1 MVRINNELQRK
12 YHIPPE
18 MNDEGV
24 LSLYTKKPMNF
35 SVKSVDR
42 QARAAVVAEIEEDFG
57 YRFRKVVRSMEQVHG
72 CKVAVIREDNLN
84 AEPGPADGLLTDLP
98 GVALEIRTADCQ
110 SVFLYDPVRKAV
122 GNVHSGWRGTL
133 QGIAV
138 RAVGLMQSEYG
149 CRPADIKAYINPS
162 ILDCCFEVEDDV
174 VSQFANVLDVSKY
187 CRKTGIKNG
196 RQKYH
201 MDTAAINRDA
211 LIKAGLLPEHIMLS
225 GVCTVCHHDE
235 FHSYRADAGA
245 DGKFGLN
252 GSIICLK

>member
-1 MVRINNELQRK
+1 M
-12 YHIPPE
+12 
-18 MNDEGV
+18 
-24 LSLYTKKPMNF
+24 
-35 SVKSVDR
+35 
-42 QARAAVVAEIEEDFG
+42 
-57 YRFRKVVRSMEQVHG
+57 
-72 CKVAVIREDNLN
+72 
-84 AEPGPADGLLTDLP
+84 
-98 GVALEIRTADCQ
+98 
-110 SVFLYDPVRKAV
+110 
-122 GNVHSGWRGTL
+122 
-133 QGIAV
+133 
-138 RAVGLMQSEYG
+138 
-149 CRPADIKAYINPS
+149 
-162 ILDCCFEVEDDV
+162 EDDV

-187 CRKTGIKNG
+187 RRKTGIKNG

>member
-1 MVRINNELQRK
+1 MVRSNDELQRK

-35 SVKSVDR
+35 SVRSVDR
-42 QARAAVVAEIEEDFG
+42 QARAAVVAEIEED
-57 YRFRKVVRSMEQVHG
+57 
-72 CKVAVIREDNLN
+72 
-84 AEPGPADGLLTDLP
+84 
-98 GVALEIRTADCQ
+98 LEIRTADCQ
-110 SVFLYDPVRKAV
+110 SIFLYDPVRKAV
-122 GNVHSGWRGTL
+122 ANVHSGWRGTL

-138 RAVGLMQSEYG
+138 RAVELMQSEYG
-149 CRPADIKAYINPS
+149 CRSADIRAYVNPS

-174 VSQFANVLDVSKY
+174 ISQFANVIDVSKY
-187 CRKTGIKNG
+187 SRKTVIKNG

-211 LIKAGLLPEHIMLS
+211 LIKAGLLPEHILQS
-225 GVCTVCHHDE
+225 GVCTVCRHDE

-245 DGKFGLN
+245 DGRFGLN

>member
-1 MVRINNELQRK
+1 M
-12 YHIPPE
+12 
-18 MNDEGV
+18 
-24 LSLYTKKPMNF
+24 
-35 SVKSVDR
+35 
-42 QARAAVVAEIEEDFG
+42 
-57 YRFRKVVRSMEQVHG
+57 
-72 CKVAVIREDNLN
+72 
-84 AEPGPADGLLTDLP
+84 
-98 GVALEIRTADCQ
+98 
-110 SVFLYDPVRKAV
+110 
-122 GNVHSGWRGTL
+122 
-133 QGIAV
+133 
-138 RAVGLMQSEYG
+138 
-149 CRPADIKAYINPS
+149 
-162 ILDCCFEVEDDV
+162 

-225 GVCTVCHHDE
+225 GVCTVCSHDE

>member
-1 MVRINNELQRK
+1 METGKQTLFNK
-12 YHIPPE
+12 YHLSPE
-18 MNDEGV
+18 MNNERV
-24 LSLYTKKPMNF
+24 FAVFTKKPMNF
-35 SVKSVDR
+35 SVKSVDPKVR
-42 QARAAVVAEIEEDFG
+42 DAYISELAEDFG
-57 YRFRKVVRSMEQVHG
+57 YRFRKVVRSAEQVHG
-72 CKVAVIREDNLN
+72 CKVVAIDGDNLN
-84 AEPGPADGLLTDLP
+84 AKPGPADGLVTDLT

-110 SVFLYDPVRKAV
+110 SIFLYDPVRQV
-122 GNVHSGWRGTL
+122 IGNVHSGWRGTL

-138 RAVGLMQSEYG
+138 RAVELMQSEYG

-211 LIKAGLLPEHIMLS
+211 LIKAGLLPEHVMLS
-225 GVCTVCHHDE
+225 GVCTVCSHDE

-245 DGKFGLN
+245 DGRFGLN

>member
-24 LSLYTKKPMNF
+24 LSLYTKKPMDF

-72 CKVAVIREDNLN
+72 CKVAVIREDNLD

-138 RAVGLMQSEYG
+138 RAVD
-149 CRPADIKAYINPS
+149 PAGHRRA
-162 ILDCCFEVEDDV
+162 
-174 VSQFANVLDVSKY
+174 
-187 CRKTGIKNG
+187 RG
-196 RQKYH
+196 
-201 MDTAAINRDA
+201 
-211 LIKAGLLPEHIMLS
+211 
-225 GVCTVCHHDE
+225 
-235 FHSYRADAGA
+235 RADAVRVRLPACGHQ
-245 DGKFGLN
+245 GIHQSEHPGL
-252 GSIICLK
+252 LL

>member
-1 MVRINNELQRK
+1 MNNDTVWMIACTRRGTERMDGAAAAFSARHPEL
-12 YHIPPE
+12 P
-18 MNDEGV
+18 V
-24 LSLYTKKPMNF
+24 
-35 SVKSVDR
+35 
-42 QARAAVVAEIEEDFG
+42 
-57 YRFRKVVRSMEQVHG
+57 
-72 CKVAVIREDNLN
+72 
-84 AEPGPADGLLTDLP
+84 
-98 GVALEIRTADCQ
+98 RTA
-110 SVFLYDPVRKAV
+110 VFVSFAPERREEKPLREFVGEIFPEAKALV
-122 GNVHSGWRGTL
+122 FFSAA
-133 QGIAV
+133 GIAV

-149 CRPADIKAYINPS
+149 CRPAGIKAYINPS

-211 LIKAGLLPEHIMLS
+211 LIKAGLLPEHVMLS
-225 GVCTVCHHDE
+225 GVCTVCRHDE